1 MLHAGSTIHLFIR
14 MLPCVL
20 KNNSERKNGLSDAF
34 CFFSSGCKLQTTAL
48 SQSHVLHKPPT
59 RPVHYSGGECV
70 AFSRLSPSQ
79 GDEHL
84 GTRAAGSHASGG
96 SGSPA
101 SHATV
106 SFPLGPTDLSTGA
119 RTNRSVSLSPQ
130 PMRMRG
136 GGPMR
141 CRQWKK
147 QCNILSEGD
156 TRRQGGGPGGLTF
169 SPCRRLFS
177 K

>member
-1 MLHAGSTIHLFIR
+1 MYRSLDPDLNGHLFG
-14 MLPCVL
+14 PT
-20 KNNSERKNGLSDAF
+20 SF
-34 CFFSSGCKLQTTAL
+34 

-156 TRRQGGGPGGLTF
+156 TRRQGGGRGGLTF

>member
-1 MLHAGSTIHLFIR
+1 MYRSLDPDLNGHLFG
-14 MLPCVL
+14 PT
-20 KNNSERKNGLSDAF
+20 SF
-34 CFFSSGCKLQTTAL
+34 
-48 SQSHVLHKPPT
+48 SQSHVLHKAPT

-147 QCNILSEGD
+147 QCNILSEG
-156 TRRQGGGPGGLTF
+156 LC
-169 SPCRRLFS
+169 CRGSNSNSSCCCVSFE
-177 K
+177 